1 MMDIRAPRLAAMLL
15 ATTALSACKNLDVPD
30 YYAGSIDELT
40 SGHASPTSVK
50 TAAQGL
56 PIGTRNVIS
65 GIVIT
70 WGEVGREGYSLDP
83 ANPENQKRRLVTED
97 RSIASGTW
105 STGYANLRQE
115 NIILKALD
123 GVSGLSDAEKEG
135 IRGWTKTL
143 MAVDYLILTDVFD
156 QSGISLDV
164 DRAVNDPLAPIAT
177 KAEAYTR
184 ILQLLDQAKVH
195 LQAGGTAFAFLPGP
209 GYTGFSTP
217 ATFLKVNR
225 AIRARVDVYMQNW
238 ATALTDLNES
248 FLDTNGAM
256 SLGAYNAYSSRSGD
270 ATNPL
275 YDPVPRTQVAHQSV
289 ITEAQKRADGTPD
302 LRATS
307 KTAVITTRVTN
318 GVTVDRKFTIYQTN
332 ADPIPIIKNEELI
345 LLRAEA
351 NFQLGN
357 RATALADI
365 NVVRTKSGGL
375 PALTADPGNP
385 GMRDE
390 ILYNRRYSLM
400 WEGAHRW
407 LDMRRYGLL
416 AQLPKY
422 APDHVVYPYAP
433 LPDAECIG
441 GVRDPVPAGC
451 TVPIP
456 IK

>member
-1 MMDIRAPRLAAMLL
+1 MSIRLPRLAGMML
-15 ATTALSACKNLDVPD
+15 AASALSACKNIDVPD
-30 YYAGSIDELT
+30 YYAGSIDALT
-40 SGHASPTSVK
+40 SGNATATAVK

-56 PIGTRNVIS
+56 PINTRTISS

-83 ANPENQKRRLVTED
+83 ANPESQKRRLVTED
-97 RSIASGTW
+97 RSIAAGTW
-105 STGYANLRQE
+105 SAGYANLRQE
-115 NIILKALD
+115 NVLLKALD

-143 MAVDYLILTDVFD
+143 MALDYLILIDVFD

-164 DRAVNDPLAPIAT
+164 DRAVNDPLAPVAT
-177 KAEAYTR
+177 KAEAFTR
-184 ILQLLDQAKVH
+184 ILLLLDQAKTH
-195 LQAGGTAFAFLPGP
+195 LQAGGAAFAFQPGP

-217 ATFLKVNR
+217 ATFLQVNR
-225 AIRARVDVYMQNW
+225 ALRARVDVYMQNW
-238 ATALTDLNES
+238 ATALTDLSGS
-248 FLDTNGAM
+248 FIDTNAAM

-289 ITEAQKRADGTPD
+289 ITDAQKRADGTPD

-307 KTAVITTRVTN
+307 KTALITTRVTN
-318 GVTVDRKFTIYQTN
+318 GVTADRKFNIYLTN
-332 ADPIPIIKNEELI
+332 SDPIPIIKNEELI

-357 RATALADI
+357 RVAALADI
-365 NVVRTKSGGL
+365 NVVRTKSGDL
-375 PALTADPGNP
+375 PVLTADPGNP

-407 LDMRRYGLL
+407 IDMRRYGLL
-416 AQLPKY
+416 ATLPRY

-433 LPDAECIG
+433 LPDAECLA
-441 GVRDPVPAGC
+441 GVRNPVPAGC
-451 TVPIP
+451 TVPAP